1 MMTKQPLT
9 LSTLAPDAAGLAG
22 AMTGLTV
29 LDAYLADPAA
39 AASKTGPEWIKVTP
53 RGKFTAR
60 DGRVFDADPELLAAR
75 FNEDKV
81 DLPVDIDHATVKK
94 AMFGESAP
102 AVGWISKLEAR
113 TDGLY
118 GKVEWLDEGL
128 KVLAARTHRYVSPT
142 LKHDDKGKAYWLHS
156 AALVAAPAASMPA
169 IASADPS
176 SSLSSLATT
185 SEPTMLK
192 AIAIALGLTEDA
204 SEQSCLS
211 ALTNLKARIDPAVH
225 AEALKQVTTLSAEL
239 ETIRKNDHQA
249 KVDALIEGALKEKKI
264 VPAQRDHYAALCA
277 TPEGLTQVTALLG
290 TVTSVLA
297 ASGLDEKRPGDQ
309 LSTLSAEDR
318 DMMKQLGLTE
328 DAYRKANGLTVAA

>member
-1 MMTKQPLT
+1 MITKPPLT
-9 LSTLAPDAAGLAG
+9 LSTLALDFAGLSD

-39 AASKTGPEWIKVTP
+39 AATKTGPEWIKVAP

-60 DGRVFDADPELLAAR
+60 DGRVFDVDPELLASR
-75 FNEDKV
+75 FTADAV

-113 TDGLY
+113 PDGLY

-128 KVLAARTHRYVSPT
+128 RVLSARTHRYVSPT

-169 IASADPS
+169 VASADLTKTLS
-176 SSLSSLATT
+176 SSQ
-185 SEPTMLK
+185 EPKMLK
-192 AIAIALGLTEDA
+192 AIAAALGLTEDA

-211 ALTNLKARIDPAVH
+211 ALAQLKSRIDPAVH
-225 AEALKQVTTLSAEL
+225 QEALNKVQTLSTEL
-239 ETIRKNDHQA
+239 DTIRKADHQA
-249 KVDALIEGALKEKKI
+249 KVDALIEGALKDKKI
-264 VPAQRDHYAALCA
+264 APAQRDQYAALCA
-277 TPEGLTQVTALLG
+277 TADGLAQVTALLG
-290 TVTSVLA
+290 TMTSVLS
-297 ASGLDEKRPGDQ
+297 ASGLDEKKPGDQ
-309 LSTLSAEDR
+309 MSTLSAEDR
-318 DMMKQLGLTE
+318 EVMKMLGISEE
-328 DAYRKANGLTVAA
+328 DYRKANGLTAA